1 MSLQPIIQR
10 FDSIDSTNIEALRQA
25 KAGALEGLCIIA
37 REQTRGRGRLDRSWQ
52 SPKDAGLYMS
62 LVLRPKFEMNAW
74 PLITLM
80 AALAVYDAV
89 MKTCDLRADIK
100 WPNDLCVDDQ
110 KLCGILA
117 ETVETALGTAA
128 VVGIGINLSSE
139 IVPLVPAEATSVES
153 VTGRRPDSELVLH
166 GLLKSIAERYDL
178 LHSAAGCEH
187 IIREWC
193 AHSSYAMGRRVRVTL
208 SDEAFEGTTRGLESD
223 GALRVETA
231 EGRMKIVRAGDVTAV
246 RSTNG

>member
-1 MSLQPIIQR
+1 L
-10 FDSIDSTNIEALRQA
+10 L
-25 KAGALEGLCIIA
+25 
-37 REQTRGRGRLDRSWQ
+37 
-52 SPKDAGLYMS
+52 
-62 LVLRPKFEMNAW
+62 LRPEFEMTAW

-80 AALAVYDAV
+80 TALAVYESL

-100 WPNDLCVDDQ
+100 WPNDLCVNNR

-117 ETVETALGTAA
+117 ETVETVLGPAA
-128 VVGIGINLSSE
+128 VVGIGVNLGSE
-139 IVPLVPAEATSVES
+139 IVPLVQSEATSIES
-153 VTGRRPDSELVLH
+153 ETGRKPDGDVILNELLN
-166 GLLKSIAERYDL
+166 SIAERYEL

-193 AHSSYAMGRRVRVTL
+193 EHSSFAMGRRVRVTL

-231 EGRMKIVRAGDVTAV
+231 DGKMKIVRAGDVTAV